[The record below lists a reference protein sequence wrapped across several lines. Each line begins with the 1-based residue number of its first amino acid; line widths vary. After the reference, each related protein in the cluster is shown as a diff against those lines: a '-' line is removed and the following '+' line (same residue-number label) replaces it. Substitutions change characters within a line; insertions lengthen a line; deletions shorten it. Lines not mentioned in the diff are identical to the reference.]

1 MNNKKGLKLTMFRSV
16 QVKIILMIMV
26 LAILMFVSYGLITI
40 QSLKQL
46 AMPEDVINKSI
57 VTMLI
62 ITVAFMI
69 ISILIIWFTS
79 KVITRPLYKLIESA
93 EKVTEDK
100 ELKNFKFENT
110 KRNTEIDELINV
122 FETMT
127 AGLKENLNKVTT
139 QKKQIETILQ
149 HMTDGIIAF
158 DLEGNIIHINSAAK
172 KLLELDDNQNTFATI
187 FNKVNADI
195 NLERIV
201 YLEDWTT
208 SETRANINDKYLK
221 IFFASFK
228 NELDRPA
235 GVIALIQDI
244 TEHVK
249 LDNMRKEFIADV
261 SHELKTPLTSIM
273 GYAETLST
281 SEYDPEM
288 QERFLKVINT
298 S

>member
-273 GYAETLST
+273 GYAET
-281 SEYDPEM
+281 
-288 QERFLKVINT
+288 
-298 S
+298 

>member
-139 QKKQIETILQ
+139 QKKQIETI
-149 HMTDGIIAF
+149 ARRR
-158 DLEGNIIHINSAAK
+158 
-172 KLLELDDNQNTFATI
+172 LL
-187 FNKVNADI
+187 
-195 NLERIV
+195 
-201 YLEDWTT
+201 Y
-208 SETRANINDKYLK
+208 
-221 IFFASFK
+221 
-228 NELDRPA
+228 
-235 GVIALIQDI
+235 
-244 TEHVK
+244 
-249 LDNMRKEFIADV
+249 
-261 SHELKTPLTSIM
+261 
-273 GYAETLST
+273 
-281 SEYDPEM
+281 
-288 QERFLKVINT
+288 
-298 S
+298 